1 MQTAKLGMIP
11 VTCILEVFFDPM
23 RYSHPR
29 AHASPCSMLS
39 GRLSALLHFSPMQ
52 TAKLGMTPVSCALK
66 LFFDPMPYSHPR
78 APLFSSSN
86 SIYLIPS
93 PSPPFQSAQ
102 IVKTGMIPVS
112 CILEVFIA
120 KLGVIPVSCILK
132 VFFFHVLYSQGSL
145 LCHVCSILPLFFPQI
160 AKLGMIPVSCVLEVF
175 FDRMRYSQGSRLSVL
190 LVLIG
195 VATCT
200 IADSSLSARGMVAA
214 AVAVCS
220 TALQQYGSRLSV
232 LLVLIGVATCTIAN
246 SGLRVKGMLAAAVA
260 VCSTAL
266 QQYYVQYLQK
276 KYRLGSFNLLSHTA
290 SHHPL
295 PFRISTHLLQYAVSR
310 LYHPSPLHSPPPLST
325 PPQYVQYLQKKYRL
339 GSFDLLSHTA
349 PVQAGSLV
357 LLGPLIDWLLSGAR
371 VDSYDFSVPSVVSA
385 FCAPVQAGWLV
396 LLGPLIDWLLP
407 GVRVDSY
414 DFSATCP
421 ELTGSLPTNA
431 THFMFLCLSLLSLLF
446 RLANTSPLCIG
457 LSCLI
462 AVAVNASQFICIGR
476 FTALTFQ
483 GLGHMKTLSVLVL
496 GYALFGLDGLNAP
509 VLMGMLLSIMGM
521 VWYGN
526 ASSRPGGKEKVPVAP
541 TLPTTT
547 EADESALLKSEPR
560 EAPVVPA
567 LEKQASDS
575 SSSTAAAAAA
585 GLAAPAGAAAARGGG
600 NPSASGVSG
609 GGGQSGAFADFSQ
622 LQSSLPPATQP
633 APSNPPSSTNA
644 PAAAGWATF

>member
-1 MQTAKLGMIP
+1 MCSTSSAAASSTAATSATSTP
-11 VTCILEVFFDPM
+11 T
-23 RYSHPR
+23 
-29 AHASPCSMLS
+29 ATAAAASASTAATDAPTPATTPTATPTPSAASTATSTAPASSSSAPAPFALPTATLTGLHFIMTSLMTSALRLS
-39 GRLSALLHFSPMQ
+39 G
-52 TAKLGMTPVSCALK
+52 
-66 LFFDPMPYSHPR
+66 
-78 APLFSSSN
+78 
-86 SIYLIPS
+86 YLEPS
-93 PSPPFQSAQ
+93 Q
-102 IVKTGMIPVS
+102 
-112 CILEVFIA
+112 
-120 KLGVIPVSCILK
+120 
-132 VFFFHVLYSQGSL
+132 
-145 LCHVCSILPLFFPQI
+145 LPLMEQVKFALTANVSIVGMNVSLMWNSVGFYQI

-220 TALQQYGSRLSV
+220 TALQQY
-232 LLVLIGVATCTIAN
+232 
-246 SGLRVKGMLAAAVA
+246 
-260 VCSTAL
+260 
-266 QQYYVQYLQK
+266 
-276 KYRLGSFNLLSHTA
+276 
-290 SHHPL
+290 
-295 PFRISTHLLQYAVSR
+295 
-310 LYHPSPLHSPPPLST
+310 
-325 PPQYVQYLQKKYRL
+325 YVQYLQKKYRL

-371 VDSYDFSVPSVVSA
+371 VDSYDFSVPSV
-385 FCAPVQAGWLV
+385 
-396 LLGPLIDWLLP
+396 
-407 GVRVDSY
+407 
-414 DFSATCP
+414 
-421 ELTGSLPTNA
+421 
-431 THFMFLCLSLLSLLF
+431 
-446 RLANTSPLCIG
+446 LCIG

-509 VLMGMLLSIMGM
+509 NEDG
-521 VWYGN
+521 
-526 ASSRPGGKEKVPVAP
+526 
-541 TLPTTT
+541 
-547 EADESALLKSEPR
+547 
-560 EAPVVPA
+560 
-567 LEKQASDS
+567 S

>member
-1 MQTAKLGMIP
+1 METPAVSRHQKL
-11 VTCILEVFFDPM
+11 VTDVLSWVFNVVTSVGIIVVNKYLMTHYNFQFAATLTGLHFIM
-23 RYSHPR
+23 TSLMTSALR
-29 AHASPCSMLS
+29 LS
-39 GRLSALLHFSPMQ
+39 G
-52 TAKLGMTPVSCALK
+52 
-66 LFFDPMPYSHPR
+66 
-78 APLFSSSN
+78 
-86 SIYLIPS
+86 YLEPS
-93 PSPPFQSAQ
+93 Q
-102 IVKTGMIPVS
+102 
-112 CILEVFIA
+112 
-120 KLGVIPVSCILK
+120 
-132 VFFFHVLYSQGSL
+132 
-145 LCHVCSILPLFFPQI
+145 LPLMEQVKFALTANVSIVGMNVSLMWNSVGFYQI

-220 TALQQYGSRLSV
+220 TALQQY
-232 LLVLIGVATCTIAN
+232 
-246 SGLRVKGMLAAAVA
+246 
-260 VCSTAL
+260 
-266 QQYYVQYLQK
+266 
-276 KYRLGSFNLLSHTA
+276 
-290 SHHPL
+290 
-295 PFRISTHLLQYAVSR
+295 
-310 LYHPSPLHSPPPLST
+310 
-325 PPQYVQYLQKKYRL
+325 YVQYLQKKYRL

-371 VDSYDFSVPSVVSA
+371 VDSYDFSVPSV
-385 FCAPVQAGWLV
+385 
-396 LLGPLIDWLLP
+396 
-407 GVRVDSY
+407 
-414 DFSATCP
+414 
-421 ELTGSLPTNA
+421 
-431 THFMFLCLSLLSLLF
+431 
-446 RLANTSPLCIG
+446 LCIG

-547 EADESALLKSEPR
+547 DAEESAPLKR
-560 EAPVVPA
+560 
-567 LEKQASDS
+567 
-575 SSSTAAAAAA
+575 
-585 GLAAPAGAAAARGGG
+585 
-600 NPSASGVSG
+600 
-609 GGGQSGAFADFSQ
+609 AFADFSQ

>member
-1 MQTAKLGMIP
+1 MTSAL
-11 VTCILEVFFDPM
+11 
-23 RYSHPR
+23 R
-29 AHASPCSMLS
+29 LS
-39 GRLSALLHFSPMQ
+39 GYLEPSQLPLMEQVKFALTANVSIVGMNGSRLS
-52 TAKLGMTPVSCALK
+52 
-66 LFFDPMPYSHPR
+66 LFHAFRSSQCPPSLFPHADCQAG

-132 VFFFHVLYSQGSL
+132 
-145 LCHVCSILPLFFPQI
+145 I

-220 TALQQYGSRLSV
+220 TALQQY
-232 LLVLIGVATCTIAN
+232 
-246 SGLRVKGMLAAAVA
+246 
-260 VCSTAL
+260 
-266 QQYYVQYLQK
+266 
-276 KYRLGSFNLLSHTA
+276 
-290 SHHPL
+290 
-295 PFRISTHLLQYAVSR
+295 
-310 LYHPSPLHSPPPLST
+310 
-325 PPQYVQYLQKKYRL
+325 YVQYLQKKYRL

-371 VDSYDFSVPSVVSA
+371 VDSYDFSVPSV
-385 FCAPVQAGWLV
+385 
-396 LLGPLIDWLLP
+396 
-407 GVRVDSY
+407 
-414 DFSATCP
+414 
-421 ELTGSLPTNA
+421 
-431 THFMFLCLSLLSLLF
+431 
-446 RLANTSPLCIG
+446 LCIG

-547 EADESALLKSEPR
+547 EADESAPLKSEPR

-575 SSSTAAAAAA
+575 
-585 GLAAPAGAAAARGGG
+585 G
-600 NPSASGVSG
+600 
-609 GGGQSGAFADFSQ
+609 
-622 LQSSLPPATQP
+622 
-633 APSNPPSSTNA
+633 
-644 PAAAGWATF
+644 